1 MRKVSKFF
9 VILIICLIT
18 VQASLPAAATQ
29 QVNEIPRKDVVTAE
43 VTTVEGDTLTASD
56 SAGNVYLFT
65 AASPETLKGFN
76 VGDKVK
82 LTVEME
88 HTTSIQKI
96 KTNGQGA

>member
-1 MRKVSKFF
+1 MRKVRKLLFI
-9 VILIICLIT
+9 ILMICLIT
-18 VQASLPAAATQ
+18 VQIGFPAAATQ
-29 QVNEIPRKDVVTAE
+29 QVDRTPRKDGVTAK
-43 VTTVEGDTLTASD
+43 VTAVEGDTLTASD
-56 SAGNVYLFT
+56 KIGNVYLFT

-96 KTNGQGA
+96 KE